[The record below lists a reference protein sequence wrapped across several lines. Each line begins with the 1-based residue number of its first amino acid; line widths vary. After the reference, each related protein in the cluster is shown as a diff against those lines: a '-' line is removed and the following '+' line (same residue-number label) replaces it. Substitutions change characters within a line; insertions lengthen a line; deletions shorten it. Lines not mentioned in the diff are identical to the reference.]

1 MSIDLIVCNILVI
14 VTYLYCIF
22 WKDDLDDVTEPE
34 ETRDH
39 TGEPGKSTDVGVV
52 PSSTE
57 ASAITFTEISESYG
71 GTVRTYSTFESRV
84 ALESGVT
91 TAQTQSGSQGL
102 NSGYDDHERG
112 A

>member
-1 MSIDLIVCNILVI
+1 MI
-14 VTYLYCIF
+14 VTYIYCIF
-22 WKDDLDDVTEPE
+22 WKDDSDDVTEPE

-39 TGEPGKSTDVGVV
+39 TGEPGKSTDVGMV

-71 GTVRTYSTFESRV
+71 GTARTFPTFESEF

-91 TAQTQSGSQGL
+91 TARIQNGSQGL
-102 NSGYDDHERG
+102 NSGYDDRERG
-112 A
+112 T